1 MSTILTISSSI
12 ADEYFRSMKNDS
24 FKLTKKDDKGEQTIE
39 YVPEFSLKN
48 SIPEALNAIINELHE
63 KYGKDIEISTELY
76 TFLSKIAYQYTEL
89 GSEMNQL
96 LLHHSNIPNED
107 YNIYL

>member
-1 MSTILTISSSI
+1 MSTILTINPSI
-12 ADEYFRSMKNDS
+12 ADEYFCSMKDGS
-24 FKLTKKDDKGEQTIE
+24 LKLTQKNDKGEQTIE
-39 YVPEFSLKN
+39 YVPEFSLKD
-48 SIPEALNAIINELHE
+48 SIPEALNAIINELQE
-63 KYGKDIEISTELY
+63 KYGKDIEISTDLY